1 MYCMYGVGTDF
12 EFKHYYVYLNIK
24 LDFLRVI
31 I

>member
-1 MYCMYGVGTDF
+1 MYGVGTDF

-31 I
+31 IW